1 MRRKINEMPQRQRR
15 YLAAY
20 VTAIPPAVLAPPTKP
35 VTSGA
40 VPADCRT
47 AKRDP
52 ATTFPIKL
60 LSQLVQGN
68 LVVDAPIPLW
78 IPAAMEPVKAFRERR
93 LKSGP
98 G

>member
-1 MRRKINEMPQRQRR
+1 MRGQIDKEPQRQRK

-20 VTAIPPAVLAPPTKP
+20 VTTTPPAALAPPTKP

-47 AKRDP
+47 AKRVP
-52 ATTFPIKL
+52 AATFPIKL

-68 LVVDAPIPLW
+68 LDIKAPIPL
-78 IPAAMEPVKAFRERR
+78 
-93 LKSGP
+93 
-98 G
+98 